1 MSLRTSTKRIYFFT
15 LVESTIEDIP
25 QVTEEKNEAL
35 ITNFTENE
43 VRDAIFSNE
52 ATVEFY

>member
-1 MSLRTSTKRIYFFT
+1 
-15 LVESTIEDIP
+15 LVEDIP

-52 ATVEFY
+52 AKYGI

>member
-1 MSLRTSTKRIYFFT
+1 
-15 LVESTIEDIP
+15 LVEDIP